1 MCIRD
6 RYQNVREN
14 LETKVKSY
22 QTKIVKSKELA
33 DDLENKIAQKSEL
46 IRRLE
51 VKLKEKEDELHQFQK
66 EYQIL
71 FQQLECMPE
80 NNMKQLEELNE
91 QHIIT
96 AAMIDQV
103 KNEIY
108 EVEKCVI
115 SRTRELESIY
125 LPVVPSKCAM
135 V

>member
-1 MCIRD
+1 M
-6 RYQNVREN
+6 REN

-71 FQQLECMPE
+71 FQQLECVPE
-80 NNMKQLEELNE
+80 NNMKQLEELKE

-108 EVEKCVI
+108 EVEKCVV
-115 SRTRELESIY
+115 SRTRELENIY
-125 LPVVPSKCAM
+125 LPVVSSKYAM